1 MKRIAGK
8 FLQTQVNSPQ
18 TNEFWAALVKIPK
31 EQKNIFYYQA
41 VGNDNTTKYFKF
53 CLKWSFLVLKNDQNT
68 VNACQIFKFDNFL
81 KKKYRLK

>member
-1 MKRIAGK
+1 MKRNAGK

-31 EQKNIFYYQA
+31 ELKNIFYYQA

-53 CLKWSFLVLKNDQNT
+53 CLKWSFLV
-68 VNACQIFKFDNFL
+68 
-81 KKKYRLK
+81 